1 MVTGYRFSY
10 GGAQEYYGVTPDLCT
25 LGKIIGGGFPLAAIA
40 GKKEIM
46 AHFDKEK
53 VGSDGFLMQ
62 IGTLSGNPIASVAG
76 LKTLEILRRPGSY
89 EKLRQNGQRI
99 MDFASKE
106 LSENN
111 IDFKVVGDQTLFEII
126 FTNEE
131 ILNYRDVQKNDLKYK
146 DSGIEQTWNFAHPNN
161 KKVTGPLGNFKRMIK
176 GASYQMM
183 IDHLSHT
190 ITELGSS
197 DKWAQFEVI
206 ILDKNKIYHK
216 FNWQVEK
223 YTMDG
228 PLKDCWLTT
237 MVSNPISL
245 GSSI

>member
-1 MVTGYRFSY
+1 MLKKLPLIFSIVTILFSN
-10 GGAQEYYGVTPDLCT
+10 
-25 LGKIIGGGFPLAAIA
+25 I
-40 GKKEIM
+40 
-46 AHFDKEK
+46 
-53 VGSDGFLMQ
+53 
-62 IGTLSGNPIASVAG
+62 
-76 LKTLEILRRPGSY
+76 SY
-89 EKLRQNGQRI
+89 SN
-99 MDFASKE
+99 A
-106 LSENN
+106 
-111 IDFKVVGDQTLFEII
+111 
-126 FTNEE
+126 
-131 ILNYRDVQKNDLKYK
+131 DLKSPNNLILPAEVIKIQLVGLMDNDKDFK

-161 KKVTGPLGNFKRMIK
+161 KKNTGPLPNFKMMIK
-176 GASYQMM
+176 GNSYQML
-183 IDHLSHT
+183 IDHLNHT

-223 YTMDG
+223 YTIDG

>member
-1 MVTGYRFSY
+1 MKFFKKKFYLFVF
-10 GGAQEYYGVTPDLCT
+10 V
-25 LGKIIGGGFPLAAIA
+25 K
-40 GKKEIM
+40 GKKVFFNI
-46 AHFDKEK
+46 
-53 VGSDGFLMQ
+53 
-62 IGTLSGNPIASVAG
+62 
-76 LKTLEILRRPGSY
+76 SY
-89 EKLRQNGQRI
+89 SN
-99 MDFASKE
+99 A
-106 LSENN
+106 
-111 IDFKVVGDQTLFEII
+111 
-126 FTNEE
+126 
-131 ILNYRDVQKNDLKYK
+131 DLKSPNNLILPAEVIKIQLVGLMDNDKDFK

-161 KKVTGPLGNFKRMIK
+161 KKNTGPLPNFKMMIK
-176 GASYQMM
+176 GNSYQML
-183 IDHLSHT
+183 IDHLNHT